1 MKEILLMEKLQE
13 KDCTFGPR
21 EKSMKGILLMI
32 KGKGPYIWPTGEKYE
47 GDWVDG
53 KMTGKRLYTWSSGQK
68 YEGDFVD

>member
-13 KDCTFGPR
+13 KDCTFGLR

-47 GDWVDG
+47 GD
-53 KMTGKRLYTWSSGQK
+53 
-68 YEGDFVD
+68 